1 MWVMTA
7 VFYAGVMPA
16 VKCELS
22 HGFANPARTFV
33 RVGFFVFFT
42 EILVLLMRGISYSPP
57 AHAGLDIVF
66 LDETLL
72 VLNKPSG
79 LLSVP
84 GRGEDKADCLAS
96 RVQAEYPD
104 ALIVHRLDMST
115 SGLLIMARG
124 IDAQRALSRS
134 FELRETQ
141 KCYLAVVDGRLEGEG
156 EVDLPLITDW
166 PNRPRQMV
174 DCERGKK
181 ALTRYRGLEYNSA
194 QNSTR
199 VELMPVTG
207 RSHQLRVHMLAL
219 GHPILG
225 DDLYGDSTSQGK
237 AERLLLHAY
246 ALAIPHPGTGQVL
259 EFQVQPS
266 F

>member
-1 MWVMTA
+1 
-7 VFYAGVMPA
+7 MP
-16 VKCELS
+16 
-22 HGFANPARTFV
+22 
-33 RVGFFVFFT
+33 
-42 EILVLLMRGISYSPP
+42 GISYSPP
-57 AHAGLDIVF
+57 VHCGLDVLF
-66 LDETLL
+66 LDEVLL

-96 RVQAEYPD
+96 RVQADYPD

-115 SGLLIMARG
+115 SGILLMARG
-124 IDAQRALSRS
+124 IDSQRALSRS

-141 KCYLAVVDGRLEGEG
+141 KRYQAVVEGHLEGEG

-174 DCERGKK
+174 DFERGKK
-181 ALTRYRGLEYNSA
+181 ALTRYRALEYNPA

-225 DDLYGDSTSQGK
+225 DDLYGGATSRGK
-237 AERLLLHAY
+237 ALRLLLHASY
-246 ALAIPHPGTGQVL
+246 LSIPHPVTQRRL
-259 EFQVQPS
+259 ECHAPLPF
-266 F
+266 